1 MKRVV
6 EPELLDE
13 LPKENLRAIHSR
25 RDLQRINFFMGN
37 AVLAERR
44 LRGLFPESPPKRI
57 AELGAGDG
65 TFMLKIAQKFSR
77 DWKNVEIIL
86 VDHQELVSPETR
98 EKFRRLGCN
107 LKTISADVFHWLS
120 NCEPVD
126 CIFANLFLHHFEDK
140 KLSELFH
147 LVSMKTTKVFGIE
160 PHRSRGGIFGTKL
173 LWLIGCNDVTRH
185 DAAISVRAGF
195 ASNELS
201 ALWPEK
207 SWQLEESD
215 EGLFSHGFLARANAK

>member
-6 EPELLDE
+6 EAELLDE
-13 LPKENLRAIHSR
+13 LPKENPRAIHSR

-37 AVLAERR
+37 VALAERQ
-44 LRGLFPESPPKRI
+44 LRRLFPESPPKRI

-65 TFMLKIAQKFSR
+65 TFMLKLAQKFSG

-86 VDHQELVSPETR
+86 IDQQDLISPETR
-98 EKFRRLGCN
+98 EKFRQLGCN
-107 LKTISADVFHWLS
+107 LKTVSADVFDWLAD
-120 NCEPVD
+120 CDPVD
-126 CIFANLFLHHFEDK
+126 CIFTNLFLHHFRDE
-140 KLSELFH
+140 KLSDLLR
-147 LVSMKTTKVFGIE
+147 LVSLKTRTFFAIE
-160 PHRSRGGIFGTKL
+160 PRRSRGGIFGTKL

-185 DAAISVRAGF
+185 DAIISVRAGF

-207 SWQLEESD
+207 SWRVEESD
-215 EGLFSHGFLARANAK
+215 EGLFSHGFLARANAE